1 MQNNEEYIQEWFE
14 KGSHDLI
21 TAKLAFGGGGPGDT
35 IAVLLQQSSEK
46 YLKGYL
52 ISKGW
57 RLKKTHDLV
66 ELIKIAAEFNSAFQ
80 NYFELADRL
89 TALYLQERYPIVPP
103 AYYPPEEI
111 ASLIEQTEK
120 LITIIKEETK

>member
-1 MQNNEEYIQEWFE
+1 MPDNREYIKEWFE
-14 KGSHDLI
+14 KGSHDFI
-21 TAKLAFGGGGPGDT
+21 AGKLAFETGAITDT
-35 IAVLLQQSSEK
+35 TVVLLQQAAEK

-66 ELIKIAAEFNSAFQ
+66 ELIDAAAKYNSVFKDHI
-80 NYFELADRL
+80 NLANQL
-89 TALYLQERYPIVPP
+89 TALYLQERYPSVPSTD
-103 AYYPPEEI
+103 YPREEI

-120 LITIIKEETK
+120 LIKLIKKET

>member
-1 MQNNEEYIQEWFE
+1 MPDNKEYIKEWFE
-14 KGSHDLI
+14 KGSHDFT
-21 TAKLAFGGGGPGDT
+21 TAKLAFEAGAITDT
-35 IAVLLQQSSEK
+35 TVVLLQQASEK

-66 ELIKIAAEFNSAFQ
+66 ELIDVAEKHNSDFKKYI
-80 NYFELADRL
+80 NLADQL
-89 TALYLQERYPIVPP
+89 TALYLQERYPTVPP
-103 AYYPPEEI
+103 ADYPREEI

-120 LITIIKEETK
+120 LITLIKKETG